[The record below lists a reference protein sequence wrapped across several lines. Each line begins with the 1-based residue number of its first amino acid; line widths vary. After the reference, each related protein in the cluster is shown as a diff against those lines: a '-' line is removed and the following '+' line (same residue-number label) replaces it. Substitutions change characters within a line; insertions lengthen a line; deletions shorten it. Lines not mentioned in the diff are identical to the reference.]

1 MNRSTIPAGV
11 LLFVLGVLVGAFLPS
26 RGASAQDRSQ
36 DQQNAWVIER
46 AKDNAH
52 FDAYFFNT
60 RTGEA
65 FFVQERTKTPVAL
78 KP

>member
-1 MNRSTIPAGV
+1 MNRSTVAMGM
-11 LLFVLGVLVGAFLPS
+11 LLFVLGVLVGTFLPA
-26 RGASAQDRSQ
+26 RRVLAQDKVEEQ
-36 DQQNAWVIER
+36 GNWTIER

-52 FDAYFFNT
+52 FDAYLFNS

-65 FFVQERTKTPVAL
+65 FMFQESRKIPVTV

>member
-1 MNRSTIPAGV
+1 MNRSVVIGV
-11 LLFVLGVLVGAFLPS
+11 LLFVLGVLIGNSLPT
-26 RGASAQDRSQ
+26 RRVLAQEKPQ
-36 DQQNAWVIER
+36 EQQSDWVIER

-52 FDAYFFNT
+52 FDAYLFNS

-65 FFVQERTKTPVAL
+65 FMFQESRKIPVTV